1 MCLCVAA
8 YTYHEETLLLKS
20 SAPLC
25 CFTFLLITLWVRI
38 RVNHIVETIGVKAG
52 VTNPNPRLMHL
63 NPHLFRHSIARFL
76 KSKCFSAEWIQ
87 NFLGHESYKTT
98 MDMYGTLSID
108 EMQEVGARLLD

>member
-38 RVNHIVETIGVKAG
+38 RQRGSRLTDKGEPRVSLWCAYDITQYREQLEKKSNDEQHETVHCERKRSIGRWLTPSPALRR
-52 VTNPNPRLMHL
+52 PE
-63 NPHLFRHSIARFL
+63 F
-76 KSKCFSAEWIQ
+76 
-87 NFLGHESYKTT
+87 
-98 MDMYGTLSID
+98 
-108 EMQEVGARLLD
+108 GAQD